1 MKTRSIMEPFIESF
15 VTTLL
20 KATSY
25 GGVAHALYCNDA
37 LVEGVSVAPANLI
50 RIPPTFA

>member
-1 MKTRSIMEPFIESF
+1 MQHADIGKYETRSIMEPFIESF

-25 GGVAHALYCNDA
+25 RGVAHALYYNDA
-37 LVEGVSVAPANLI
+37 LVEGIMPL
-50 RIPPTFA
+50 